1 MEAVAGSFRPLQIS
15 RLEKVATRTIL
26 KNLENP
32 TKDMAASRYF
42 VGRGDTALSEHE
54 VQPGHVVYLSK
65 IASLSR
71 STTCMGTRGIIRVD
85 DDPII
90 RFVPIFS
97 NENSKSDVRFEEQF
111 EGFGGGQKGCLTAS
125 DDETKEYL
133 LRYVVAGCNGDPT
146 VFSVLKEQGL
156 FKQPQS
162 DYVEIYNRS
171 VREKRQLARQTELDR
186 IVNDDTSDY
195 TDAEKSAICNLID
208 SYRERASGV
217 QLRTRLEHLPAYYE
231 LFHFS
236 KQDSE
241 LRDGFGLKATRRDTY
256 NTMAAR
262 YQNFFCRR
270 CFAYNCLYHG
280 INQPIPTIRTDPRYP
295 AVKASLKLHRKME
308 AKIGRLAL
316 DESESA
322 AKEDAHIIS
331 KDEPVEVV
339 KAEDEPALDAAS
351 NGPDSTADE
360 NDDDGNSV
368 RRSGRALTAAST
380 KASSFLLAQRPKE
393 KKKFQFSRSNRGPHS
408 DVTEYLG
415 QDVVYRTVTMEK
427 RTRLL
432 ASDQHCGADCSKQIL
447 SLPESH
453 HGTFG
458 KGWTDAEILLLEKME
473 KCLGPQPCVIAAILL
488 TKSCLEVAK
497 MLHQRLADDE
507 NNELIGCAMGQRDHD
522 RPVGARGNSHEH
534 LRRTRHQRMKDRGA
548 NHEYVPCNHDG
559 VSCNSSDCSC
569 MRRDHYCEKACG
581 CPQDCSNRFPGCKC
595 DPGQCR
601 SASCPCFFAGRE
613 CDPDLCFSCGACE
626 IPVEASD
633 PEIKRKW
640 RDQQKLCGNVNILRG
655 LMRKVGVA
663 ASETH
668 GWGAFM
674 LEDVKKGDFIYEYT
688 GDLLSQDEAERRGN
702 VYDKTTISFLFDL
715 NEDAVVDATRKG
727 NKSKF
732 ANHTSTEPKCVAR
745 IMRVNG
751 EHRIGIYANA
761 DIQNDEELFFDYGY
775 NGVVPDWTQA
785 RIVTGNINPKE
796 AAAAADV
803 VEEKE
808 PKVERSEEEV
818 DEL

>member
-1 MEAVAGSFRPLQIS
+1 M
-15 RLEKVATRTIL
+15 T
-26 KNLENP
+26 
-32 TKDMAASRYF
+32 ASRYF

-54 VQPGHVVYLSK
+54 VLPGHVVHLSK

-71 STTCMGTRGIIRVD
+71 TTTCMGMRGIIRVD

-97 NENSKSDVRFEEQF
+97 TENNKSDVRFEEQF
-111 EGFGGGQKGCLTAS
+111 EGFGGGQKGFLSVA

-162 DYVEIYNRS
+162 DYVEIYNRNM
-171 VREKRQLARQTELDR
+171 RERRLLARQAELDR
-186 IVNDDTSDY
+186 IVDDAASDY
-195 TDAEKSAICNLID
+195 ANAEKTAIRNLVD
-208 SYRERASGV
+208 SYSQRASGL
-217 QLRTRLEHLPAYYE
+217 QLRARLEHPPAYYE
-231 LFHFS
+231 LFHLS
-236 KQDSE
+236 KSGSE
-241 LRDGFGLKATRRDTY
+241 MRDGFGLKATRRDTF
-256 NTMAAR
+256 NTMAGR

-270 CFAYNCLYHG
+270 CFSYNCMYHG

-295 AVKASLKLHRKME
+295 AVKASLKLHREME
-308 AKIGRLAL
+308 AKVRQATLGDI
-316 DESESA
+316 ESA
-322 AKEDAHIIS
+322 ATEDDQVSPKEVSD
-331 KDEPVEVV
+331 EVV
-339 KAEDEPALDAAS
+339 NDEGELTPDAA
-351 NGPDSTADE
+351 NGADSTADE

-368 RRSGRALTAAST
+368 RRSGRSLTAAST
-380 KASSFLLAQRPKE
+380 KASSNLLAQRPKE
-393 KKKFQFSRSNRGPHS
+393 KKSKFQFSRSNRGPHS

-415 QDVVYRTVTMEK
+415 QDVVYRSVTLEK
-427 RTRLL
+427 RTRML
-432 ASDQHCGADCSKQIL
+432 ASDQHCGPDCSKA
-447 SLPESH
+447 PENSVFLTAN
-453 HGTFG
+453 GAIG
-458 KGWTDAEILLLEKME
+458 KGWTDAEILLLEKIE
-473 KCLGPQPCVIAAILL
+473 KSLGSQPCVIAAILL
-488 TKSCLEVAK
+488 TKSCSDVAD
-497 MLHQRLADDE
+497 LLRQRHLVDEDD
-507 NNELIGCAMGQRDHD
+507 ELIGCAMVQRDHD

-548 NHEYVPCNHDG
+548 NHEYIPCNHVG
-559 VSCNSSDCSC
+559 VSCNSGDCSC

-613 CDPDLCFSCGACE
+613 CDPDMCFSCGACE

-633 PEIKRKW
+633 PDSKIKW

-702 VYDKTTISFLFDL
+702 IYDKTTISFLFDL

-761 DIQNDEELFFDYGY
+761 DIQADEELFFDYGY

-785 RIVTGNINPKE
+785 RIMTGNNPKE
-796 AAAAADV
+796 AADEPV
-803 VEEKE
+803 IEDKE
-808 PKVERSEEEV
+808 PKLEKVEDA
-818 DEL
+818 DELQKKEM